1 MGYFQAIIYE
11 KREGIA
17 YATLN
22 RPEKLNTYNLQMRD
36 ELFQVLEAIRDD
48 DEVKVA
54 IFSGAGDKA
63 FCAGAD
69 LSEFLTAPSPAVARE
84 VRFKRD
90 VWGLFL
96 SLSTPLIAALH
107 GYVLGSGLEIA
118 LCSDVRIASEDTQF
132 GFPEAGLGIIPAAGG
147 TQTLP
152 RVIGRARALE
162 MLLSGRKLSAAEAY
176 DIGLVNQVVPPLELI
191 STAEALA
198 RKIITNSP
206 VAIKNIKQAVNQGLN
221 LSLEEGLKLEQ
232 RLFALTLATLPER
245 F

>member
-17 YATLN
+17 YVSLN

-36 ELFQVLEAIRDD
+36 ELLQVLEAIRDD
-48 DEVKVA
+48 DEVRVA

-69 LSEFLTAPSPAVARE
+69 LSEFLTAPSPVVARE

-118 LCSDVRIASEDTQF
+118 LCSDVRIASEDAQF

-152 RVIGRARALE
+152 RIIGRARALE
-162 MLLSGRKLSAAEAY
+162 MLLSGRRLSAAEAY
-176 DIGLVNQVVPPLELI
+176 DIGLVNRVVPRSELM

-198 RKIITNSP
+198 RKISSNSP
-206 VAIKNIKQAVNQGLN
+206 EAIKNIKQAVNQGLN
-221 LSLEEGLKLEQ
+221 LKLEEGLKLEK
-232 RLFALTLATLPER
+232 RLFALTLAN
-245 F
+245 FSKM